1 MLSGSGAQILVE
13 TLLGQGVSHV
23 FCVPGESHL
32 AVIDALYDVRD
43 RVALIVC
50 RHESGAA
57 NMADAYGKL
66 TGQPGIAL
74 VSRGPG
80 ATNASI
86 GVHTA
91 FQDSTPLI
99 LLVGQIQRDFADRE
113 AFQEIDYRR
122 MFGQM
127 AKWVAQID
135 DAKRIPEYL
144 SHAFHAATSGRPG
157 PVVLALP
164 EDMLAE
170 EVQAPGVPHYHRV
183 AAAPSVDQ
191 MAHLATL
198 LGGARQPIAI
208 IGGSGWTADA
218 CSNLRR
224 FAEIWQL
231 PVACAFRFQDLF
243 DNDHPQYAGDVGIGI
258 NPKLARRIKEADVAL
273 VIGPRLGEATTGGY
287 TLFDIPVP
295 RQTLV
300 HAHAGAE
307 ELGRVYAAD
316 LPINSGMPE
325 IATALAQLRP
335 AATPRWSGETAAA
348 RADYVAWNA
357 PVQVQGPLQ
366 LAVILQCLRERL
378 PADAIVAN
386 GAGNFSAWVHRFHR
400 YRGFKSQLAP
410 TSGAMGYGL
419 PAAIAAK
426 AVHPHRTV
434 VAFVGDGDFLMTGQ
448 ELATAMHQKLPVIV
462 VVVNNGIYGTIRMW
476 QERSYPGRVHG
487 TKLTNPDFA
496 AYARSFGG
504 FGELVETTEQF
515 SPAFERAMVSG
526 VPALLELRL
535 PEEVITPSTTISA
548 IREQALER
556 DRAAKD
562 S

>member
-1 MLSGSGAQILVE
+1 
-13 TLLGQGVSHV
+13 
-23 FCVPGESHL
+23 
-32 AVIDALYDVRD
+32 
-43 RVALIVC
+43 
-50 RHESGAA
+50 
-57 NMADAYGKL
+57 
-66 TGQPGIAL
+66 
-74 VSRGPG
+74 
-80 ATNASI
+80 
-86 GVHTA
+86 
-91 FQDSTPLI
+91 
-99 LLVGQIQRDFADRE
+99 
-113 AFQEIDYRR
+113 
-122 MFGQM
+122 
-127 AKWVAQID
+127 
-135 DAKRIPEYL
+135 
-144 SHAFHAATSGRPG
+144 
-157 PVVLALP
+157 
-164 EDMLAE
+164 
-170 EVQAPGVPHYHRV
+170 
-183 AAAPSVDQ
+183 
-191 MAHLATL
+191 
-198 LGGARQPIAI
+198 
-208 IGGSGWTADA
+208 
-218 CSNLRR
+218 
-224 FAEIWQL
+224 
-231 PVACAFRFQDLF
+231 
-243 DNDHPQYAGDVGIGI
+243 
-258 NPKLARRIKEADVAL
+258 
-273 VIGPRLGEATTGGY
+273 
-287 TLFDIPVP
+287 
-295 RQTLV
+295 LV

-426 AVHPHRTV
+426 AVHPDRTV

-448 ELATAMHQKLPVIV
+448 ELATAMHQTLPVIV

-515 SPAFERAMVSG
+515 SPAFERAMASG